1 MVEFN
6 GLLGYALTVAEPSVT
21 MVRQAMNDHRRT
33 SANLETDALF
43 LRLEVPS
50 SMTVRVGIASA
61 MPVSCDAGS
70 WRTLHAR
77 RHLDRQASG
86 DGFQISHRNTV
97 MSVNLPIEQILVYG
111 NMPSAVFYK
120 TPIWRKV
127 RYEALTIY
135 GNRCQLCG
143 TTAKKSTLHVDHIK
157 PRFLYPESCLE
168 IQNLQVLCEEC
179 HTAKGIEYLD
189 NFHSKVTTL
198 PACEMRDILRIER
211 YCLMLG
217 MRHPKNKAELE
228 YWGNGVRAASKK
240 HRQRWRIFLFFCFQE
255 KLNYYQAINIKIAD
269 FLLTSQAKS
278 LRFTKFTF
286 GKNQQDLLFD
296 IGGCYFP
303 PSIYSLL
310 ADDQV
315 LSADSNLTRSLS

>member
-1 MVEFN
+1 MVERAAK
-6 GLLGYALTVAEPSVT
+6 GGYDVVVTGKSVA
-21 MVRQAMNDHRRT
+21 MVRQAMNDHGRT

-50 SMTVRVGIASA
+50 SMTVRVGMSSD

-97 MSVNLPIEQILVYG
+97 MSIDLPIEQILVYG
-111 NMPSAVFYK
+111 NMSSAVFYK
-120 TPIWRKV
+120 TQIWRKV

-157 PRFLYPESCLE
+157 PRFLYPESCLD

-189 NFHSKVTTL
+189 SFHNKVTTL
-198 PACEMRDILRIER
+198 AACELRDILRIER

-217 MRHPKNKAELE
+217 LRHPRNKAELE
-228 YWGNGVRAASKK
+228 HWGNGVRAASKK

-255 KLNYYQAINIKIAD
+255 KLNYYQAINIKICD

-278 LRFTKFTF
+278 LKFTKFTF
-286 GKNQQDLLFD
+286 GKNKQDLLFD
-296 IGGCYFP
+296 IGGCHFP

-315 LSADSNLTRSLS
+315 FAADSNQTRSLS